1 MKCQR
6 EGCQRQAT
14 HAIKICVP
22 ASGWPKDEARALQF
36 ILGMKCCRD
45 HAAAF
50 DPADVLLQ
58 PTPND
63 PDATFADVVLPAMA
77 RMSGST
83 IPPDAS
89 RAWTVPVR
97 LDSEDFKA
105 FERVQARSRE
115 GRA

>member
-1 MKCQR
+1 MKCER
-6 EGCQRQAT
+6 EGCDRTAT
-14 HAIKICVP
+14 HAVKICVP
-22 ASGWPKDEARALQF
+22 ATGWPKEEARALSM
-36 ILGMKCCRD
+36 ILGIKACRD

-63 PDATFADVVLPAMA
+63 ADTTFADAVLPAMA
-77 RMSGST
+77 RMSGPS

-89 RAWTVPVR
+89 RAWVVPIP
-97 LDSEDFKA
+97 LDGEEFQT
-105 FERVQARSRE
+105 FERIQARSRE